1 MRGSGTSVIAAGA
14 FLLASLIPLLA
25 VADVVTDGSLGDGSS
40 PTGPG
45 FLITEAMGE
54 RPGDGP
60 NLFHSFFEFSLGET
74 QSATFAGPD
83 VVENILGRVTGG
95 SRSEIFGAIRT
106 APSLGEVDL
115 YLMNPS
121 GMVFGE
127 SATLDINGSFRA
139 TTADELHF
147 PNGELF
153 EARPGGAVPLLTV
166 AAPEAFGFLS
176 SNSAP
181 ISIIGS
187 SLAVSDGAS
196 LSLIGAG
203 DVTIDGFVSAS
214 VDVGDARSV
223 SIEGDAITIEPGSSV
238 TANASGDGDAGSVS
252 IRGGDIVIEGLVS
265 VDAEGAGSAG
275 TVSIDAE
282 SLSIR
287 GAPGS
292 GVRQQPG
299 KSIDEGVGIV
309 AHSLGAGNAGT
320 VSIEVESLSIRG
332 EPSADD
338 SVGTFGVGISADSYG
353 AGNAGTVSIEA
364 ESVSIHS
371 EPGFGRS
378 EVLCDECRFAGI
390 FAGGVGD
397 GDGGTITVRADES
410 VVIRGTDVRPVDVFT
425 GLGVSSSGDGSA
437 GRVVVETPV
446 LEIHLDGSI
455 SSWALGTGG
464 AGGEIMVEVGKLVLD
479 SGALLREDFASIWT
493 GTKGSGPAG
502 TVAIEA
508 GSVDIRDGGVIS
520 ATTGGPGD
528 AGTVTVEATD
538 SVFISDAGGDPFSLW
553 GIIAGGTP
561 PTGIYSGTVLGGDSG
576 SITVSAPEIT
586 VTEGGIVATSTA
598 GGGDAGDV
606 TLRGE
611 RITISA
617 GAFVDSTS
625 LPGGALPGGAA
636 GSVTIEAT
644 ESIAVEGRSASGHQS
659 RVASAT
665 LGPSDAGSVS
675 LRAPLIVVDDAAI
688 ATTSVASPFGESG
701 GRAGEI
707 VLEAEE
713 LRVTGGGRV
722 DSSSMTA
729 GEAGSIRVVASELLL
744 VEGAGSGIASRTGGQ
759 GLGGDVVL
767 RAPQIEVSDGGEVSA
782 ESSAGLQETRDIFGS
797 FYDEKPK
804 LIADPDPVATGNAG
818 SVTLEANQVLVQSGS
833 IATHSEAADGGDVTI
848 FATEM
853 LHLIDGEI
861 TASVSSGSG
870 GNIAIDPVFVI
881 LEGESRIVAQA
892 TTGSGGNISITT
904 DALLASQES
913 VISASSQL
921 GVQGTVEIHSP
932 ETDVAGTLASL
943 PETFLEAAALM
954 KERCAARK
962 GGESSGSFVWTG
974 RQGVSWSPDGMIP
987 ASYREA
993 EERPEPEPVG
1003 LVLGTSPTTG
1013 EQLAFLI
1020 GCGGQAAV
1028 SGGRGVAEVAIR
1040 AR

>member
-493 GTKGSGPAG
+493 GTASH
-502 TVAIEA
+502 
-508 GSVDIRDGGVIS
+508 
-520 ATTGGPGD
+520 GPGD
-528 AGTVTVEATD
+528 AGTIEVIAGSLNIRDGGYITASASLGSTGKTGTIKVEAAE
-538 SVFISDAGGDPFSLW
+538 SVFISHAGGDRFSLSDFLS
-553 GIIAGGTP
+553 GGGVHP
-561 PTGIYSGTVLGGDSG
+561 AGIYSATVLAGDSG

-586 VTEGGIVATSTA
+586 VTEGGIVAHHDRGRGRRRRRDPA
-598 GGGDAGDV
+598 RGAHHH
-606 TLRGE
+606 LRRRLRRQYQRARLPE
-611 RITISA
+611 LS
-617 GAFVDSTS
+617 GAFR
-625 LPGGALPGGAA
+625 AGAA
-636 GSVTIEAT
+636 GSVTLEAT
-644 ESIAVEGRSASGHQS
+644 ESIAVEGRSAFGYQS
-659 RVASAT
+659 RVASRRSARPTPAAFRCGRPSSWSTTGRSPRPRWQST
-665 LGPSDAGSVS
+665 LGPGERRASGRDRPGSRRAARHRWRPGGQQQLHCGAGREHPGRGRPS
-675 LRAPLIVVDDAAI
+675 RCWVV
-688 ATTSVASPFGESG
+688 
-701 GRAGEI
+701 
-707 VLEAEE
+707 
-713 LRVTGGGRV
+713 
-722 DSSSMTA
+722 
-729 GEAGSIRVVASELLL
+729 
-744 VEGAGSGIASRTGGQ
+744 GAGSGIASRTGGPGPGGDVALRAPPQ
-759 GLGGDVVL
+759 RGPADRGERRGRGLGGEHRGPAGDARHL
-767 RAPQIEVSDGGEVSA
+767 RQR
-782 ESSAGLQETRDIFGS
+782 L
-797 FYDEKPK
+797 DEG
-804 LIADPDPVATGNAG
+804 A
-818 SVTLEANQVLVQSGS
+818 
-833 IATHSEAADGGDVTI
+833 
-848 FATEM
+848 
-853 LHLIDGEI
+853 
-861 TASVSSGSG
+861 
-870 GNIAIDPVFVI
+870 
-881 LEGESRIVAQA
+881 
-892 TTGSGGNISITT
+892 
-904 DALLASQES
+904 
-913 VISASSQL
+913 
-921 GVQGTVEIHSP
+921 
-932 ETDVAGTLASL
+932 
-943 PETFLEAAALM
+943 
-954 KERCAARK
+954 
-962 GGESSGSFVWTG
+962 
-974 RQGVSWSPDGMIP
+974 
-987 ASYREA
+987 
-993 EERPEPEPVG
+993 
-1003 LVLGTSPTTG
+1003 
-1013 EQLAFLI
+1013 
-1020 GCGGQAAV
+1020 
-1028 SGGRGVAEVAIR
+1028 GRGPPPRWPPATR
-1040 AR
+1040 AV